1 MQVCGDLP
9 GRSASED
16 APSLGTVRGKARAGR
31 HWQDRFEDKQPERGQ
46 YTTSGAAAGY
56 SGILFFVFFIF
67 FVVVSLIVVIIFF
80 LVFLIF
86 FLVFLIFLLV
96 FLLSFLVSLFVFTLC
111 GGRPDSSGSVLLPCV
126 FPAPA
131 PGGIPRKRVGG
142 HLLPGL
148 R

>member
-1 MQVCGDLP
+1 MQVCGGLP

-31 HWQDRFEDKQPERGQ
+31 HWQDRCGDKQPQRGQ
-46 YTTSGAAAGY
+46 YTTSCSAAGNR
-56 SGILFFVFFIF
+56 GILFFVFFIVIF
-67 FVVVSLIVVIIFF
+67 FVVTSLIVVIIFF
-80 LVFLIF
+80 LIFLLF
-86 FLVFLIFLLV
+86 SLFVFLLV
-96 FLLSFLVSLFVFTLC
+96 FLFLVSLFVFMLY
-111 GGRPDSSGSVLLPCV
+111 GGRPDSSGGVLLPCV

-131 PGGIPRKRVGG
+131 PGRIPRERFGG